1 MKKLLLLT
9 FTFTIVFILTACGD
23 EDNEGINSNDS
34 NTISN
39 SSNELADTSD
49 ESNNGSSQDFTLH
62 DDDDDDDDSDSSAE
76 RIILTFNNEEIIV
89 KMYENPTSKEF
100 LTQLPLT
107 LTFEDFGGFEKLSFP
122 PESLTTEAAPS
133 GYKPSRGDFS
143 YFSPWGNVTM
153 FYKDHRFSDGLV
165 KIGEIESSVEKLE
178 NISGDF
184 IVTIKKMN

>member
-9 FTFTIVFILTACGD
+9 FTFMIVFILTACGD
-23 EDNEGINSNDS
+23 DNNEGIKSNDS

-39 SSNELADTSD
+39 SSNEQADTFD
-49 ESNNGSSQDFTLH
+49 ESNNGSSLDSTLH
-62 DDDDDDDDSDSSAE
+62 DDDSDSSAE
-76 RIILTFNNEEIIV
+76 RIIVTFNNEEIIV
-89 KMYENPTSKEF
+89 KVCDNPTSKEF

-107 LTFEDFGGFEKLSFP
+107 LTFEDFGGGEKLSYP

-153 FYKDHRFSDGLV
+153 FYNDHKFSDGLV
-165 KIGEIESSVEKLE
+165 KIGEIES
-178 NISGDF
+178 GA
-184 IVTIKKMN
+184 KKIESLTEEIPVLIEIMD

>member
-9 FTFTIVFILTACGD
+9 FTFMIVIIIAACGD
-23 EDNEGINSNDS
+23 DNNEGINSNDS

-39 SSNELADTSD
+39 SSNEQADTSD
-49 ESNNGSSQDFTLH
+49 ESNNGSSQDFTLL
-62 DDDDDDDDSDSSAE
+62 DDDDSDSSAE

-107 LTFEDFGGFEKLSFP
+107 LTFEDFGGFEKLSYP

-153 FYKDHRFSDGLV
+153 FYNDHSFSNGLV
-165 KIGEIESSVEKLE
+165 KIGEIESGVEKLE
-178 NISGDF
+178 SISGDF
-184 IVTIKKMN
+184 IVTIEKMN

>member
-39 SSNELADTSD
+39 SSNEQADTSD

-62 DDDDDDDDSDSSAE
+62 DDDDDDSDSSAE